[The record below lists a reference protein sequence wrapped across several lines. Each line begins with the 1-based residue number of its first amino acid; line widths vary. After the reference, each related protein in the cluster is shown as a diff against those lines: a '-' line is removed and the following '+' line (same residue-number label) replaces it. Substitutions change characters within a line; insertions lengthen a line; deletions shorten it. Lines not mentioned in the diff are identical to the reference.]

1 MKKLHAITTFLEFT
15 KSQQIALGILLISIA
30 GLQALYYWV
39 LTMPPTQPKL
49 STWEYVDA
57 TPTNAAPFQKN
68 TFRIYPFNPN
78 FISDY
83 KAYKF
88 GMTLAEI
95 NRLRAYRQRN
105 LYVNSAE
112 EFQQITQV
120 PDSILQ
126 RLRPY
131 FKFPE
136 WVTQAKKNSLYGS
149 KTKSAPPI
157 VKIDIN
163 QASAEDLKKIYG
175 IGEGLSER
183 IMQARQ
189 KLGAFVSMEQ
199 MNFIWG
205 LRPEVIELL
214 NKNFEV
220 SHIPAIHKININTCS
235 LKELMQIPYLN
246 YGNAKAILIYRGKNE
261 QPLSIE
267 DLPKIDQFP
276 VDKINIIA
284 LYLGF

>member
-1 MKKLHAITTFLEFT
+1 MKKLHAFTFFLEFS
-15 KSQQIALGILLISIA
+15 KSQQIALVALLISIA
-30 GLQALYYWV
+30 GLQALYYRV
-39 LTMPPTQPKL
+39 LALPATKPTMSK
-49 STWEYVDA
+49 WEYVSASPNKDD
-57 TPTNAAPFQKN
+57 PFQRKS
-68 TFRIYPFNPN
+68 FPIYPFNPN

-88 GMTLAEI
+88 GMSLPEI

-120 PDSILQ
+120 SDSILQ
-126 RLRPY
+126 VLRPY
-131 FKFPE
+131 FKFPD
-136 WVTQAKKNSLYGS
+136 WVTQARKNSLYPS
-149 KTKSAPPI
+149 KNKSSASI

-163 QASAEDLKKIYG
+163 QATAEDLKKIYG
-175 IGEGLSER
+175 IGDGLSER
-183 IMQARQ
+183 IIQARQ

-214 NKNFEV
+214 KINFEV
-220 SHIPAIHKININTCS
+220 SHVPVIQKINMNTCS

-246 YGNAKAILIYRGKNE
+246 YGNAKAILIYRSKSE
-261 QPLSIE
+261 KPISIE
-267 DLPKIDQFP
+267 DLSKIDQFP